1 MSDDRKIEIA
11 IRSLFAQKLHEVV
24 AGLEYTY
31 LVDLKSG
38 YVPIAY
44 PENESKVG
52 TYIAE
57 ICGTTTSQ
65 FEHRAKMVNK
75 NDDGL
80 LLTSMEILTT
90 HDKDNMRIAT
100 YRINDSFALCLIG
113 KEESF
118 RPAFAKRLC
127 EGPIKDAIEE
137 LLEQLGI

>member
-1 MSDDRKIEIA
+1 MSIEIS
-11 IRSLFAQKLHEVV
+11 IRTLFAQKLHEAV

-31 LVDLKSG
+31 LVDLNSG
-38 YVPIAY
+38 DVAVAY
-44 PENESKVG
+44 PVEESKAG

-65 FEHRAKMVNK
+65 FEQRARSLNK
-75 NDDGL
+75 NNDSL

-90 HDKDNMRIAT
+90 HDKNNMRIAT

-113 KEESF
+113 KEETF

-127 EGPIKDAIEE
+127 DGPIKDEIEE
-137 LLEQLGI
+137 ILEQFNISG